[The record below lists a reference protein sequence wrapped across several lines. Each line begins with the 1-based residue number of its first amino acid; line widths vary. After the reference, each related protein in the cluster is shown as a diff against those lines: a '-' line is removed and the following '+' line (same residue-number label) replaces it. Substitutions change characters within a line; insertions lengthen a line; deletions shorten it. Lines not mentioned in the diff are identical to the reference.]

1 MALYEIQH
9 RTAYQYASTVS
20 TSHHAVRIEPLNGW
34 GQTLH
39 SFEFSVSPEPRDLVR
54 KLDYFA
60 NPARFFS
67 LTEPHQRLV
76 VEGRSRV
83 SVHPRAEIMAA
94 LTPTCEEVRRL
105 MHTHRSTASLYA
117 TAFVYPSPRVPTL
130 AQARDFAEH
139 ILQPDR
145 PYLEAATA
153 LARKIHSSFAF
164 KAGVTDAYT
173 PIVDF
178 LKAGKGV
185 CQDFAHFM
193 IACLRACALPAA
205 YVSGY
210 IRTKPPPPPH
220 LTPTLPHFPSSSQPR
235 WSHEPTNTT
244 RRQTT
249 YGPPRYASP
258 SPGSSSRRPIST
270 ADRHPPTPLRQLPPP
285 PIPRLTT
292 TSTTQHNTPPFIRPR
307 HERFSISHSKPI
319 ASIRHFPNSVTPVAR
334 HSYLSSVNGTCPI
347 SLSNKN
353 PPFPL

>member
-210 IRTKPPPPPH
+210 IRTNPPPGRPR
-220 LTPTLPHFPSSSQPR
+220 LTGADASHAWVSIFIPDLGWVDIDPTNNTLVAEDHIAVARGRDYGDVSLIRGSILGGGAQDIHVAVTVDPIGNPAPTL
-235 WSHEPTNTT
+235 
-244 RRQTT
+244 
-249 YGPPRYASP
+249 
-258 SPGSSSRRPIST
+258 
-270 ADRHPPTPLRQLPPP
+270 HPPAP
-285 PIPRLTT
+285 PIP
-292 TSTTQHNTPPFIRPR
+292 H
-307 HERFSISHSKPI
+307 
-319 ASIRHFPNSVTPVAR
+319 A
-334 HSYLSSVNGTCPI
+334 
-347 SLSNKN
+347 
-353 PPFPL
+353 